1 MIKRALIS
9 VTDKTGIAELAKA
22 LDEKGIEIL
31 STGGTAKAI
40 KEAGIPVR
48 DVAEYT
54 GSPEIMDGR
63 VKTLHPKI
71 YGGLLALRN
80 HPAHMRE
87 MKEQGIEQID
97 MVVVNL
103 YPFEEVVEREGI
115 PAEEVIENIDIG
127 GPTMI
132 RAAAKNFESVT
143 VLTSPKD
150 YEKVIAEIKE
160 EGDTTLET
168 RELLA
173 RKAFSRTY
181 QYDEGI
187 ERYFRRQLGEAELLD
202 LHYEKITTLRYGEN
216 PHQKAAFFR
225 NPLNKDANIT
235 NAKALQG
242 KQLSFNNLVDGDS
255 ALELVKDFERPTAA
269 VIKHNNPCGVA
280 SGDTIEEAFE
290 AAFQVDP
297 MSSFG
302 GVIALNRDCNKK
314 MVDSIFEKKWFVE
327 IIIAPKFEKEALEL
341 LAQKPKLRILETGP
355 LKIDMNRRDLK
366 KVAGGILVQTQ
377 DTYQLSEKDL
387 TVVSKKQPTDEQIRS
402 MLFAAKV
409 CKKVKSNC
417 IILAKGETVMGI
429 GAGQMSRVDAVHLA
443 CYKAGEERS
452 KGSVMA
458 SDAFF
463 PFADG
468 IELAH
473 ENGIEAV
480 IHPGGSIRD
489 EEVIKRVDELGM
501 AMVTTGVRS
510 FRH

>member
-22 LDEKGIEIL
+22 LHEKGIEIL

-40 KEAGIPVR
+40 KEAGVPVR
-48 DVAEYT
+48 EVSDYT
-54 GSPEIMDGR
+54 GSPEILDGR

-71 YGGLLALRN
+71 YGGLLYLRN
-80 HPAHMRE
+80 RPSHV
-87 MKEQGIEQID
+87 KEIAQHGIEPID

-115 PAEEVIENIDIG
+115 PPEEVIENIDIG

-143 VLTSPKD
+143 VVTSPSD
-150 YEKVIAEIKE
+150 YQTVIDEINA

-168 RELLA
+168 REKLA

-202 LHYEKITTLRYGEN
+202 LHYEKVFSLRYGEN

-235 NAKALQG
+235 NAKVLQG
-242 KQLSFNNLVDGDS
+242 KQLSFNNIVDGDS
-255 ALELVKDFERPTAA
+255 ALELVKDFERPTVA

-280 SGDTIEEAFE
+280 SADTIEEAFE

-302 GVIALNRDCNKK
+302 GVIALNRDCNKAI
-314 MVDSIFEKKWFVE
+314 VDSIFKKKWFVE
-327 IIIAPKFEKEALEL
+327 IIIAPKFDKDALEML
-341 LAQKPKLRILETGP
+341 KDRPKCRLLETGP

-366 KVAGGILVQTQ
+366 KVAGGILVQTE
-377 DTYQLSEKDL
+377 DTYQISEKDI
-387 TVVSKKQPTDEQIRS
+387 TVVSKKQPTKEQIAS
-402 MLFAAKV
+402 MLFATKIV
-409 CKKVKSNC
+409 KHVKSNS
-417 IILAKGETVMGI
+417 IVLAKGETVMGI

-443 CYKAGEERS
+443 CYKAGPERA

-463 PFADG
+463 PFPDG

-480 IHPGGSIRD
+480 IQPGGSIRD
-489 EEVIKRVDELGM
+489 EEIIKRVDELGM
-501 AMVTTGVRS
+501 AMVFTGVRF